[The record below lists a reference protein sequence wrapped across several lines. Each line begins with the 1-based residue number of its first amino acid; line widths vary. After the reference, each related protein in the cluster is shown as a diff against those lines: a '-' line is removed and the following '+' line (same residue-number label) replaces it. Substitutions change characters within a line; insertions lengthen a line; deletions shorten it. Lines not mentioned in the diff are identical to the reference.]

1 MDRNTITGFLLIFAM
16 VIVYQLYFVPAPEV
30 LPEGQ
35 SQTVSAPET
44 PSPLAS
50 FSETNAPSLLDST
63 YVSRTATL
71 RSDVLEVVLTTD
83 GGSPQR
89 ATLKDGYL
97 DYWNQNPIQLWTEGG
112 SDMNF
117 IARGEGSFDQRFDI
131 VSESNDKVVLAN
143 RGDGP
148 LRTLTYTI
156 EGYLLDVEAEFS
168 DARGQMGFQWQA
180 DGAHNEKGIDVERQK
195 SSIYYREQG
204 RGRDYLSEGTD
215 KSTDIEDPIEW
226 VAFKQ
231 NYFSAIV
238 GTDMGFDS
246 GRLRSL
252 PPVDATDT
260 TFTMRYGMDVTLPTQ
275 TVDGRE
281 VAELRFYFGPND
293 VSKLKTTGWG
303 EIGRVIDFGW
313 WIFGWINRNVIFPIY
328 AFLSG
333 FIGSAGLIILVLTL
347 LIKSV
352 LFPITWK
359 NYVSSAKMRVLKPDM
374 EAINAKY
381 PDQDDAMERQQ
392 ETMKLYRDSGVNPLA
407 GCIPQLIQMPLLYA
421 MFRFFPANIE
431 LRGKSFLWADDL
443 GAFDSILDL
452 PFEIPF
458 YGAHVSGFTVLMAG
472 SMFVY
477 MNQTM
482 AQQAAPTQPGM
493 PDMRV
498 IGRIM
503 PFFMLFF
510 FNKFAS
516 GLSLYYFIANL
527 ITIGQVTTV
536 KKFFIN
542 EDKIREKIKAK
553 QSEPKDE
560 KKKKKSSFAERLE
573 AMQKEQQKKA
583 EEMKLQRDQ
592 ARKSRN
598 QKRKK

>member
-35 SQTVSAPET
+35 TQAAATPET
-44 PSPLAS
+44 PSPVAD
-50 FSETNAPSLLDST
+50 FPTARAEALLDST
-63 YVSRTATL
+63 YVPQVVTM
-71 RSDVLEVVLTTD
+71 RSDVLEVEISTD
-83 GGSPQR
+83 GGIPVR

-97 DYWNQNPIQLWTEGG
+97 DYWRQQPIQLWTEGG

-117 IARGEGSFDQRFDI
+117 IARGEGSYDQRFDV
-131 VSESNDKVVLAN
+131 VSQADNEIVLAN

-148 LRTLTYTI
+148 LRSLTWTMD
-156 EGYLLDVEAEFS
+156 GYLVDVQAEFA
-168 DARGQMGFQWQA
+168 DARGEIGFQWQA

-204 RGRDYLSEGTD
+204 RGRDYLSEGSD
-215 KSTDIEDPIEW
+215 KSTDIEEPVEW

-238 GTDMGFDS
+238 GADVGFTS

-252 PPVDATDT
+252 PPTDATDT
-260 TFTMRYGMDVTLPTQ
+260 SMTMRYGMDVALPTQ
-275 TVDGRE
+275 DVDGRE
-281 VAELRFYFGPND
+281 VADLRFYFGPND
-293 VSKLKTTGWG
+293 ASTLKTTGWG

-313 WIFGWINRNVIFPIY
+313 WIFGWINRNLIFPIY
-328 AFLSG
+328 AFLASY
-333 FIGSAGLIILVLTL
+333 IGSAGLIILILTL

-374 EAINAKY
+374 EALQAKY
-381 PDQDDAMERQQ
+381 PDQDDAMQRQQ

-472 SMFVY
+472 SMYIY
-477 MNQTM
+477 MGQTM
-482 AQQAAPTQPGM
+482 AQQAAPSQPGM

-498 IGRIM
+498 MAKIM

-536 KKFFIN
+536 KKFFID

-553 QSEPKDE
+553 QAEPKDE
-560 KKKKKSSFAERLE
+560 KKKSSFAERLE

-583 EEMKLQRDQ
+583 DEMKRQRDQ
-592 ARKSRN
+592 ARKARN

>member
-431 LRGKSFLWADDL
+431 LRGRSFLWADDL

-560 KKKKKSSFAERLE
+560 KKKKSSFAERLE

>member
-16 VIVYQLYFVPAPEV
+16 VIVYQLYFAPVPEPEA
-30 LPEGQ
+30 E
-35 SQTVSAPET
+35 TRTETATAPET
-44 PSPLAS
+44 GAAVAEFPVT
-50 FSETNAPSLLDST
+50 TNVTDST
-63 YVSRTATL
+63 YVARTVTL
-71 RSDVLEVVLTTD
+71 DSDVLQVELSTD
-83 GGSPQR
+83 GGVPIR
-89 ATLKDGYL
+89 AELQDGYL
-97 DYWNQNPIQLWTEGG
+97 DYWNQQPIRLWNDGA
-112 SDMNF
+112 SDMNW
-117 IARGEGSFDQRFDI
+117 IARGEGSYNQRFDV
-131 VSESNDKVVLAN
+131 VSESPEKVVLAN

-148 LRTLTYTI
+148 LRSLTYTI
-156 EGYLLDVEAEFS
+156 DGYLVDVDAEFA
-168 DARGQMGFQWQA
+168 DARGEVGFQWQA

-195 SSIYYREQG
+195 SSIYFREQG
-204 RGRDYLSEGTD
+204 HGRDYLSEGTD
-215 KSTDIEDPIEW
+215 DDADIEDPVEW

-238 GTDMGFDS
+238 GSDTGFTS

-252 PPVDATDT
+252 PPVDPADT
-260 TFTMRYGMDVTLPTQ
+260 SMTMRYGMDVTLPTQ
-275 TVDGRE
+275 DIDGRE
-281 VAELRFYFGPND
+281 VAEVRFYFGPND
-293 VSKLKTTGWG
+293 ASILKTTGWG

-328 AFLSG
+328 AFLASH
-333 FIGSAGLIILVLTL
+333 IGSAGLIVLVLTL

-392 ETMKLYRDSGVNPLA
+392 ATMKLYRDSGVNPLA

-477 MNQTM
+477 MGQTM
-482 AQQAAPTQPGM
+482 GQQAAPSQPGM
-493 PDMRV
+493 PDMR
-498 IGRIM
+498 IMAKIM

-536 KKFFIN
+536 KKFFID

-553 QSEPKDE
+553 QAEPKEE
-560 KKKKKSSFAERLE
+560 KKKSGFAERLE
-573 AMQKEQQKKA
+573 AMQKEQQKRA
-583 EEMKLQRDQ
+583 EEMKAQRDQ
-592 ARKSRN
+592 ARKARN

>member
-35 SQTVSAPET
+35 TQAAANPET
-44 PSPLAS
+44 PSPVANFPTAS
-50 FSETNAPSLLDST
+50 ANALLDST
-63 YVSRTATL
+63 YVPQVATL
-71 RSDVLEVVLTTD
+71 RSDVLEVEFSTD
-83 GGSPQR
+83 GGIPVR

-97 DYWNQNPIQLWTEGG
+97 DYWRQQPIQLWTEGG
-112 SDMNF
+112 SNMNF
-117 IARGEGSFDQRFDI
+117 IARGEGSYDQRFDV
-131 VSESNDKVVLAN
+131 VSQADNEVVLAN

-148 LRTLTYTI
+148 LRSLTWTI
-156 EGYLLDVEAEFS
+156 NDYLVDVQAEFA
-168 DARGQMGFQWQA
+168 DARGEVGFQWQA

-215 KSTDIEDPIEW
+215 KSTDIEEPVEW

-238 GTDMGFDS
+238 GTDVGFTS

-252 PPVDATDT
+252 PPTDATDT
-260 TFTMRYGMDVTLPTQ
+260 TMTMRYGMDVALPTED
-275 TVDGRE
+275 VDGRG
-281 VAELRFYFGPND
+281 VADLRFYFGPND
-293 VSKLKTTGWG
+293 ASTLKTTGWD

-313 WIFGWINRNVIFPIY
+313 WIFGWINRNIIFPIY
-328 AFLSG
+328 AFLASY
-333 FIGSAGLIILVLTL
+333 IGSAGLIILILTL

-374 EAINAKY
+374 EALQAKY
-381 PDQDDAMERQQ
+381 PDQDDAMQRQQ

-472 SMFVY
+472 SMYIY
-477 MNQTM
+477 MGQTM
-482 AQQAAPTQPGM
+482 AQQAAPSQPGM

-498 IGRIM
+498 MAKIM

-536 KKFFIN
+536 KKFFID

-553 QSEPKDE
+553 QAEPKDE
-560 KKKKKSSFAERLE
+560 KKKSSFAERLE

-583 EEMKLQRDQ
+583 DEMKRQRDQ
-592 ARKSRN
+592 ARKARN

>member
-16 VIVYQLYFVPAPEV
+16 VIVYQLYFVPAPQE
-30 LPEGQ
+30 LPEDQ
-35 SQTVSAPET
+35 AQTVSTPET
-44 PSPLAS
+44 PSLVSDFPTSQA
-50 FSETNAPSLLDST
+50 ADVLDST
-63 YVSRTATL
+63 YVPKLTTL
-71 RSDVLEVVLTTD
+71 RSKVLEVEVTTD
-83 GGSPQR
+83 GGTPVR

-97 DYWNQNPIQLWTEGG
+97 DFWNRQPLQLWTEGG

-117 IARGEGSFDQRFDI
+117 VARGEGSYDQKFDV
-131 VSESNDKVVLAN
+131 VSESEGEVVLAN

-148 LRTLTYTI
+148 LKTLTYTI
-156 EGYLLDVEAEFS
+156 DGYLVDVQAEFE
-168 DARGQMGFQWQA
+168 DARGEVGFQWQA

-195 SSIYYREQG
+195 SSIYFREQG
-204 RGRDYLSEGTD
+204 RGRDYLYEGRD
-215 KSTDIEDPIEW
+215 DSADIEDPVEW

-238 GTDMGFDS
+238 GTNVGFTS
-246 GRLRSL
+246 GTLRSL
-252 PPVDATDT
+252 PPTESADT
-260 TFTMRYGMDVTLPTQ
+260 LITMRYGMDVRMP
-275 TVDGRE
+275 TVDRAGRE
-281 VAELRFYFGPND
+281 IADLRFYFGPND
-293 VSKLKTTGWG
+293 VSELSATGWG

-328 AFLSG
+328 AFLAQYM
-333 FIGSAGLIILVLTL
+333 GSAGLIILVLTIA
-347 LIKSV
+347 IKSI

-359 NYVSSAKMRVLKPDM
+359 NYVSSAKMRLLKPDM
-374 EAINAKY
+374 EEINAKY
-381 PDQDDAMERQQ
+381 PNQEDAMQRQQ

-443 GAFDSILDL
+443 GAYDSILDL

-477 MNQTM
+477 MGQTM

-493 PDMRV
+493 PDMR
-498 IGRIM
+498 IMARIM
-503 PFFMLFF
+503 PLFMLFF

-553 QSEPKDE
+553 QAEPKEE
-560 KKKKKSSFAERLE
+560 KKKSGFAARLE
-573 AMQKEQQKKA
+573 AMQKEQQQKA
-583 EEMKLQRDQ
+583 EEMKRQRDQ
-592 ARKSRN
+592 SRKARN

>member
-35 SQTVSAPET
+35 TQAAATPET
-44 PSPLAS
+44 PSPVANFPTAS
-50 FSETNAPSLLDST
+50 TNALLDST
-63 YVSRTATL
+63 YVPQVATL
-71 RSDVLEVVLTTD
+71 RSDVLEVEVSTD
-83 GGSPQR
+83 GGIPVR

-97 DYWNQNPIQLWTEGG
+97 DYWRQQPIQLWTEGG
-112 SDMNF
+112 SNMNF
-117 IARGEGSFDQRFDI
+117 IARGEGSYDQRFDV
-131 VSESNDKVVLAN
+131 VSQADNEVVLAN

-148 LRTLTYTI
+148 LRSLTWTI
-156 EGYLLDVEAEFS
+156 NDYLVDVRAEFA
-168 DARGQMGFQWQA
+168 DARGEVGFQWQA
-180 DGAHNEKGIDVERQK
+180 DGAHSEKGIDVERQK

-215 KSTDIEDPIEW
+215 KSTDIEEPVEW

-238 GTDMGFDS
+238 GTDVGFTS

-252 PPVDATDT
+252 PPTDATDT
-260 TFTMRYGMDVTLPTQ
+260 TMTMRYGMDVALPTED
-275 TVDGRE
+275 VDGRE
-281 VAELRFYFGPND
+281 VANLRFYFGPND
-293 VSKLKTTGWG
+293 ASTLKTTGWG

-313 WIFGWINRNVIFPIY
+313 WIFGWINRNLIFPIY
-328 AFLSG
+328 AFLASY
-333 FIGSAGLIILVLTL
+333 IGSAGLIILILTL

-374 EAINAKY
+374 EALQAKY
-381 PDQDDAMERQQ
+381 PDQDDAMQRQQ

-472 SMFVY
+472 SMYIY
-477 MNQTM
+477 MGQTM
-482 AQQAAPTQPGM
+482 AQQAAPSQPGM

-498 IGRIM
+498 MAKIM

-536 KKFFIN
+536 KKFFID

-553 QSEPKDE
+553 QAEPKDE
-560 KKKKKSSFAERLE
+560 KKKSSFAERLE

-583 EEMKLQRDQ
+583 DEMKHQRDQ
-592 ARKSRN
+592 ARKARN

>member
-35 SQTVSAPET
+35 SQTVSTPET
-44 PSPLAS
+44 PSPVARFPES
-50 FSETNAPSLLDST
+50 SLTGTVDST

-83 GGSPQR
+83 GGTPQR

-97 DYWNQNPIQLWTEGG
+97 DYWNQAPIQLWTEGG

-117 IARGEGSFDQRFDI
+117 IARGEGSFDQRFDV
-131 VSESNDKVVLAN
+131 VSEDAGKVVLAN

-156 EGYLLDVEAEFS
+156 DGYLLDVEAEFS

-204 RGRDYLSEGTD
+204 HGRDYLSEGTD
-215 KSTDIEDPIEW
+215 KSTDIEDPVEW

-238 GTDMGFDS
+238 GTDMGFNS

-252 PPVDATDT
+252 PPTDAADT
-260 TFTMRYGMDVTLPTQ
+260 SFTMRYGMDVTLPTQ

-293 VSKLKTTGWG
+293 VSTLKTTGWD

-328 AFLSG
+328 AFLAG

-374 EAINAKY
+374 EAIHARY

-472 SMFVY
+472 SMYVY
-477 MNQTM
+477 MSQTM

-493 PDMRV
+493 PDMRI

-536 KKFFIN
+536 KKFFID

-553 QSEPKDE
+553 QAEPKDE
-560 KKKKKSSFAERLE
+560 TKKKSSFAERLE

-592 ARKSRN
+592 ARKARN

>member
-35 SQTVSAPET
+35 TQAAATPET
-44 PSPLAS
+44 PSPVANFPTAS
-50 FSETNAPSLLDST
+50 ANALLDST
-63 YVSRTATL
+63 YVPQVATL
-71 RSDVLEVVLTTD
+71 RSDVLEVEVSTD
-83 GGSPQR
+83 GGIPVR

-97 DYWNQNPIQLWTEGG
+97 DYWRQQPIQLWKEGG
-112 SDMNF
+112 SNMNF
-117 IARGEGSFDQRFDI
+117 IARGEGSYDQRFDV
-131 VSESNDKVVLAN
+131 VSQADNEVVLAN

-148 LRTLTYTI
+148 LRSLTWTI
-156 EGYLLDVEAEFS
+156 NDYLVDVRAEFA
-168 DARGQMGFQWQA
+168 DARGEVGFQWQA

-215 KSTDIEDPIEW
+215 KSTDIEEPVEW

-238 GTDMGFDS
+238 GTDVGFTS

-252 PPVDATDT
+252 PPTDATDT
-260 TFTMRYGMDVTLPTQ
+260 TMTMRYGMDVALPTED
-275 TVDGRE
+275 VDGRE
-281 VAELRFYFGPND
+281 VADLRFYFGPND
-293 VSKLKTTGWG
+293 ASTLKTTGWG

-313 WIFGWINRNVIFPIY
+313 WIFGWINRNLIFPIY
-328 AFLSG
+328 AFLASY
-333 FIGSAGLIILVLTL
+333 IGSAGLIILILTL

-374 EAINAKY
+374 EALQAKY
-381 PDQDDAMERQQ
+381 PDQDDAMQRQQ

-472 SMFVY
+472 SMYIY
-477 MNQTM
+477 MGQTM
-482 AQQAAPTQPGM
+482 AQQAAPSQPGM

-498 IGRIM
+498 MAKIM

-536 KKFFIN
+536 KKFFID

-553 QSEPKDE
+553 QAEPKDE
-560 KKKKKSSFAERLE
+560 KKKSSFAERLE

-583 EEMKLQRDQ
+583 DEMKRQRDQ
-592 ARKSRN
+592 ARKARN

>member
-30 LPEGQ
+30 LPGGQ
-35 SQTVSAPET
+35 TQAVSTPET
-44 PSPLAS
+44 PSPVARFPESNIADLV
-50 FSETNAPSLLDST
+50 DST

-83 GGSPQR
+83 GGTPMR

-97 DYWNQNPIQLWTEGG
+97 DYWNQAPIQLWTEGG

-117 IARGEGSFDQRFDI
+117 IARGEGSYDQRFD
-131 VSESNDKVVLAN
+131 VLSEDAAKVVLAN

-156 EGYLLDVEAEFS
+156 DGYLLDVEAEFS

-215 KSTDIEDPIEW
+215 KSTDIEDPVEW

-238 GTDMGFDS
+238 GTDKGFDS

-252 PPVDATDT
+252 PPVDAADT
-260 TFTMRYGMDVTLPTQ
+260 SFTMRYGMDVTLPTS

-293 VSKLKTTGWG
+293 VSKLKTTGWD
-303 EIGRVIDFGW
+303 EIGRGIDFGW
-313 WIFGWINRNVIFPIY
+313 WIFGLINRNVIFPIY
-328 AFLSG
+328 AFLAG

-374 EAINAKY
+374 EAIHAKY

-431 LRGKSFLWADDL
+431 LRGKRFLWADDL

-482 AQQAAPTQPGM
+482 TQQAAPTQPGM

-536 KKFFIN
+536 KKFFID

-553 QSEPKDE
+553 QAEPKDE
-560 KKKKKSSFAERLE
+560 TKKKSSFSERLE

-583 EEMKLQRDQ
+583 EEMKRQRDQ
-592 ARKSRN
+592 ARKTRN

>member
-16 VIVYQLYFVPAPEV
+16 VIVYQLYFAPVPEPAAETRT
-30 LPEGQ
+30 E
-35 SQTVSAPET
+35 TATAPET
-44 PSPLAS
+44 GAAVAEFPVTSNV
-50 FSETNAPSLLDST
+50 TDST
-63 YVSRTATL
+63 YVARTVTL
-71 RSDVLEVVLTTD
+71 DSDVLQVELSTD
-83 GGSPQR
+83 GGVPIR
-89 ATLKDGYL
+89 AELQDGYL
-97 DYWNQNPIQLWTEGG
+97 DYWNQQPIRLWNDGA
-112 SDMNF
+112 SDMNW
-117 IARGEGSFDQRFDI
+117 IARGEGSYNQRFDV
-131 VSESNDKVVLAN
+131 VSESPEKVVLAN

-148 LRTLTYTI
+148 LRSLTYTI
-156 EGYLLDVEAEFS
+156 DGYLVDVDAEFA
-168 DARGQMGFQWQA
+168 DARGEVGFQWQA

-195 SSIYYREQG
+195 SSIYFREQG
-204 RGRDYLSEGTD
+204 HGRDYLSEGTD
-215 KSTDIEDPIEW
+215 DDADIEDPVEW

-238 GTDMGFDS
+238 GSDAGFTS

-252 PPVDATDT
+252 PPVDPTDT
-260 TFTMRYGMDVTLPTQ
+260 SMTMRYGMDVTLPTQ
-275 TVDGRE
+275 DIDGRE
-281 VAELRFYFGPND
+281 VAEVRFYFGPND
-293 VSKLKTTGWG
+293 ASILKTTGWG

-328 AFLSG
+328 AFLASY
-333 FIGSAGLIILVLTL
+333 IGSAGLIVLVLTL

-392 ETMKLYRDSGVNPLA
+392 ATMKLYRDSGVNPLA

-477 MNQTM
+477 MGQTM
-482 AQQAAPTQPGM
+482 GQQAAPSQPGM
-493 PDMRV
+493 PDMR
-498 IGRIM
+498 IMAKIM

-536 KKFFIN
+536 KKFFID

-553 QSEPKDE
+553 QAEPKEE
-560 KKKKKSSFAERLE
+560 KKKSGFAERLE
-573 AMQKEQQKKA
+573 AMQKEQQKRA
-583 EEMKLQRDQ
+583 EEMKAQRDQ
-592 ARKSRN
+592 ARKARN

>member
-16 VIVYQLYFVPAPEV
+16 VIVYQLYFAPVPEPAAETRT
-30 LPEGQ
+30 E
-35 SQTVSAPET
+35 TATAPET
-44 PSPLAS
+44 GAAVAEFPVTSNV
-50 FSETNAPSLLDST
+50 TDST
-63 YVSRTATL
+63 YVARTVTL
-71 RSDVLEVVLTTD
+71 DSDVLQVELSTD
-83 GGSPQR
+83 GGVPIR
-89 ATLKDGYL
+89 AELQDGYL
-97 DYWNQNPIQLWTEGG
+97 DYWNQQPIRLWNDGA
-112 SDMNF
+112 SDMNW
-117 IARGEGSFDQRFDI
+117 IARGEGSYNQRFDV
-131 VSESNDKVVLAN
+131 VSESPEKVVLAN

-148 LRTLTYTI
+148 LRSLTYTI
-156 EGYLLDVEAEFS
+156 DGYLVDVDAEFA
-168 DARGQMGFQWQA
+168 DARGEVGFQWQA

-195 SSIYYREQG
+195 SSIYFREQG
-204 RGRDYLSEGTD
+204 HGRDYLSEGTD
-215 KSTDIEDPIEW
+215 DDADIEDPVEW

-238 GTDMGFDS
+238 GSDAGFTS

-252 PPVDATDT
+252 PPVDPTDT
-260 TFTMRYGMDVTLPTQ
+260 SMTMRYGMDVTLPTQ
-275 TVDGRE
+275 DIDGRE
-281 VAELRFYFGPND
+281 MAEVRFYFGPND
-293 VSKLKTTGWG
+293 ASILKTTGWG

-328 AFLSG
+328 AFLASY
-333 FIGSAGLIILVLTL
+333 IGSAGLIVLVLTL

-392 ETMKLYRDSGVNPLA
+392 ATMKLYRDSGVNPLA

-477 MNQTM
+477 MGQTM
-482 AQQAAPTQPGM
+482 GQQAAPSQPGM
-493 PDMRV
+493 PDMR
-498 IGRIM
+498 IMAKIM

-536 KKFFIN
+536 KKFFID

-553 QSEPKDE
+553 QAEPKEE
-560 KKKKKSSFAERLE
+560 KKKSGFAERLE
-573 AMQKEQQKKA
+573 AMQKEQQKRA
-583 EEMKLQRDQ
+583 EEMKAQRDQ
-592 ARKSRN
+592 ARKARN

>member
-35 SQTVSAPET
+35 TQAAATPET
-44 PSPLAS
+44 PSPVAGFPTAQAKVLI
-50 FSETNAPSLLDST
+50 DST
-63 YVSRTATL
+63 YVPQVVIM
-71 RSDVLEVVLTTD
+71 RSDVLEVEISTD
-83 GGSPQR
+83 GGIPVR

-97 DYWNQNPIQLWTEGG
+97 DYWRQQPIQLWTEGG

-117 IARGEGSFDQRFDI
+117 IARGEGSYDQRFDV
-131 VSESNDKVVLAN
+131 VSQADNEIVLAN

-148 LRTLTYTI
+148 LRSLTWTMD
-156 EGYLLDVEAEFS
+156 GYLVDVQAEFA
-168 DARGQMGFQWQA
+168 DARGEIGFQWQA

-204 RGRDYLSEGTD
+204 RGRDYLSEGSD
-215 KSTDIEDPIEW
+215 KSTDIEEPVEW

-238 GTDMGFDS
+238 GTDVGFTS

-252 PPVDATDT
+252 PPTDATDT
-260 TFTMRYGMDVTLPTQ
+260 SMTMRYGMDVALPTQ
-275 TVDGRE
+275 DVDGRE
-281 VAELRFYFGPND
+281 VVDLRFYFGPND
-293 VSKLKTTGWG
+293 ASTLKTTGWG

-313 WIFGWINRNVIFPIY
+313 WIFGWINRNLIFPIY
-328 AFLSG
+328 AFLASY
-333 FIGSAGLIILVLTL
+333 IGSAGLIILILTL

-359 NYVSSAKMRVLKPDM
+359 NYVSSAKMRVLKPDI
-374 EAINAKY
+374 EALQAKY
-381 PDQDDAMERQQ
+381 PDQDDAMQRQQ

-472 SMFVY
+472 SMYIY
-477 MNQTM
+477 MGQTM
-482 AQQAAPTQPGM
+482 AQQAAPSQPGM

-498 IGRIM
+498 MAKIM

-536 KKFFIN
+536 KKFFID

-553 QSEPKDE
+553 QAEPKDE
-560 KKKKKSSFAERLE
+560 KKKSSFAERLE

-583 EEMKLQRDQ
+583 DEMKRQRDQ
-592 ARKSRN
+592 ARKARN

>member
-16 VIVYQLYFVPAPEV
+16 VIVYQLYFAPVPEPAAETQA
-30 LPEGQ
+30 E
-35 SQTVSAPET
+35 TTTTPET
-44 PSPLAS
+44 AAAVAEFPSP
-50 FSETNAPSLLDST
+50 PSIEDST
-63 YVSRTATL
+63 YTARTVTL
-71 RSDVLEVVLTTD
+71 ASEVLSVDLTTD
-83 GGSPQR
+83 GGIPVS
-89 ATLKDGYL
+89 ATLTDGYL
-97 DYWNQNPIQLWTEGG
+97 DYWNQAPIRLWNDGS
-112 SDMNF
+112 SDMNW
-117 IARGEGSFDQRFDI
+117 IARGEGSYNQRFDV
-131 VSESNDKVVLAN
+131 VSESADKVVLAN

-156 EGYLLDVEAEFS
+156 DDYLVDVDAEFA
-168 DARGQMGFQWQA
+168 DARGEVGFQWQA

-195 SSIYYREQG
+195 SSIFYREQG

-215 KSTDIEDPIEW
+215 KSTDIEDPLEW

-238 GTDMGFDS
+238 GTEVGFTS

-252 PPVDATDT
+252 PPTDPTDT
-260 TFTMRYGMDVTLPTQ
+260 SLTMRYGMDVTLPTQ
-275 TVDGRE
+275 DIDGRE
-281 VAELRFYFGPND
+281 VAEVRFYFGPND
-293 VSKLKTTGWG
+293 ASVLKTTGWG

-328 AFLSG
+328 AFLAG
-333 FIGSAGLIILVLTL
+333 YIGSAGLIVLVLTL

-359 NYVSSAKMRVLKPDM
+359 NYVSSAKMRVLKPDLQ
-374 EAINAKY
+374 AINEKY
-381 PDQDDAMERQQ
+381 PDQDDAMQRQQ

-443 GAFDSILDL
+443 GAFDSILNL
-452 PFEIPF
+452 PFEVPF
-458 YGAHVSGFTVLMAG
+458 YGAHVSGFTLLMAG
-472 SMFVY
+472 SMFVI
-477 MNQTM
+477 MGQTM
-482 AQQAAPTQPGM
+482 GQQAAPTQPGM
-493 PDMRV
+493 PDMR
-498 IGRIM
+498 IMARIM
-503 PFFMLFF
+503 PLFMLFF

-516 GLSLYYFIANL
+516 GLSLYYFIANV

-536 KKFFIN
+536 KKFFID

-553 QSEPKDE
+553 QAEPKDE
-560 KKKKKSSFAERLE
+560 KKKKGGFAERLE
-573 AMQKEQQKKA
+573 AMQKEQQKRA
-583 EEMKLQRDQ
+583 EEMKQQRDQ
-592 ARKSRN
+592 ARKARN

>member
-16 VIVYQLYFVPAPEV
+16 VIVYQLYFAPVPEPAAETRT
-30 LPEGQ
+30 E
-35 SQTVSAPET
+35 TATAPET
-44 PSPLAS
+44 GAAVAEFPVTSNV
-50 FSETNAPSLLDST
+50 TDST
-63 YVSRTATL
+63 YVARTVTL
-71 RSDVLEVVLTTD
+71 DSDVLQVELSTD
-83 GGSPQR
+83 GGVPIR
-89 ATLKDGYL
+89 AELQDGYL
-97 DYWNQNPIQLWTEGG
+97 DYWNQQPIRLWNDGA
-112 SDMNF
+112 SDMNW
-117 IARGEGSFDQRFDI
+117 IARGEGSYNQRFDV
-131 VSESNDKVVLAN
+131 VSESPEKVVLAN

-148 LRTLTYTI
+148 LRSLTYTI
-156 EGYLLDVEAEFS
+156 DGYLVDVDAEFA
-168 DARGQMGFQWQA
+168 DARGEVGFQWQA

-195 SSIYYREQG
+195 SSIYFREQG
-204 RGRDYLSEGTD
+204 HGRDYLSEGTD
-215 KSTDIEDPIEW
+215 DDADIEDPVEW

-238 GTDMGFDS
+238 GSDAGFNS

-252 PPVDATDT
+252 PPVDPTDT
-260 TFTMRYGMDVTLPTQ
+260 SMTMRYGMDVTLPTQ
-275 TVDGRE
+275 DIDGRE
-281 VAELRFYFGPND
+281 VAEVRFYFGPND
-293 VSKLKTTGWG
+293 ASILKTTGWG

-328 AFLSG
+328 AFLASY
-333 FIGSAGLIILVLTL
+333 IGSAGLIVLVLTL

-392 ETMKLYRDSGVNPLA
+392 ATMKLYRDSGVNPLA

-477 MNQTM
+477 MGQTM
-482 AQQAAPTQPGM
+482 GQQAAPSQPGM
-493 PDMRV
+493 PDMR
-498 IGRIM
+498 IMAKIM

-536 KKFFIN
+536 KKFFID

-553 QSEPKDE
+553 QAEPKEE
-560 KKKKKSSFAERLE
+560 KKKSGFAERLE
-573 AMQKEQQKKA
+573 AMQKEQQKRA
-583 EEMKLQRDQ
+583 EEMKAQRDQ
-592 ARKSRN
+592 ARKARN

>member
-35 SQTVSAPET
+35 TQAAATPET
-44 PSPLAS
+44 PSPVANFPTAS
-50 FSETNAPSLLDST
+50 ANALLDST
-63 YVSRTATL
+63 YVPQVATL
-71 RSDVLEVVLTTD
+71 RSDVLEVEVSTD
-83 GGSPQR
+83 GGIPVR

-97 DYWNQNPIQLWTEGG
+97 DYWRQQPIQLWTEGG
-112 SDMNF
+112 SNMNF
-117 IARGEGSFDQRFDI
+117 IARGEGSYDQRFDV
-131 VSESNDKVVLAN
+131 VSQADNEVVLAN

-148 LRTLTYTI
+148 LRSLTWTI
-156 EGYLLDVEAEFS
+156 SDYLVDVRAEFA
-168 DARGQMGFQWQA
+168 DARGEVGFQWQA

-215 KSTDIEDPIEW
+215 KSTDIEEPVEW

-238 GTDMGFDS
+238 GTDVGFTS

-252 PPVDATDT
+252 PPTDATDT
-260 TFTMRYGMDVTLPTQ
+260 TMTMRYGMDVALPTED
-275 TVDGRE
+275 VDGRE
-281 VAELRFYFGPND
+281 MADLRFYFGPND
-293 VSKLKTTGWG
+293 ASTLKTTGWD

-313 WIFGWINRNVIFPIY
+313 WIFGWINRNLIFPIY
-328 AFLSG
+328 AFLASY
-333 FIGSAGLIILVLTL
+333 IGSAGLIILILTL

-374 EAINAKY
+374 EALQAKY
-381 PDQDDAMERQQ
+381 PDQDDAMQRQQ

-472 SMFVY
+472 SMYIY
-477 MNQTM
+477 MGQTM
-482 AQQAAPTQPGM
+482 AQQAAPSQPGM

-498 IGRIM
+498 MAKIM

-536 KKFFIN
+536 KKFFID

-553 QSEPKDE
+553 QAEPKDE
-560 KKKKKSSFAERLE
+560 KKKSSFAERLE

-583 EEMKLQRDQ
+583 DEMKRQRDQ
-592 ARKSRN
+592 ARKARN